1 MNKLGIYFGP
11 QTINLVETRN
21 KQPINNI
28 QIPLS
33 AITGPK
39 LSQEKVPE
47 ELKLVALLKD
57 KLLTNKIEAKEAA
70 VILSGRD
77 LIIRTFDMPIL
88 PKEELASAVNFEV
101 KKYIPFK
108 VEDLI
113 SDFQRN
119 PDKTSRKN
127 YILFVGIKK
136 EALDKY
142 FSVLEQVGLK
152 IEAIEYSA
160 FSIVRLL
167 NLANVREKGI
177 IAVAGID
184 IMKNDEANFVVLES
198 GFPLFSRDITLISA
212 SQEEIAGTGI
222 GEDQSGR
229 ALERLKRELHISLD
243 YYNRKFPNK
252 KINKMFFIMDES
264 YQSDLETLVKE
275 IGLNIQI
282 IDTSKYFIDK
292 TIPFSLA
299 FIKAYSGSLLEVNT
313 GIRINLL
320 SVKERA
326 LKKTSALQP
335 AETILITGIKTHFMV
350 AVASLFICTLVF
362 FLGLY
367 KILPLKNELE
377 NIIKVRPRV
386 SIVNQ
391 DASYEKL
398 DNLYSEYKQKTTT
411 LDNLIKNRFY
421 LTSLLDLL
429 PRLVPKGMW
438 LTDFSFENQ
447 KEENKIKIILE
458 GMAYLGDNSKE
469 LELVNNFLANLKKDP
484 LFIKYFTET
493 RITSIDSKRVVG
505 DAVTHFIIS
514 NQNYKGK

>member
-1 MNKLGIYFGP
+1 MA
-11 QTINLVETRN
+11 
-21 KQPINNI
+21 
-28 QIPLS
+28 S
-33 AITGPK
+33 
-39 LSQEKVPE
+39 
-47 ELKLVALLKD
+47 
-57 KLLTNKIEAKEAA
+57 KIEAKEAA

-88 PKEELASAVNFEV
+88 PREELASAVNFEV

-108 VEDLI
+108 LEDLI

-119 PDKTSRKN
+119 PDKTNRKN

-142 FSVLEQVGLK
+142 FLVLEQLELK

-184 IMKNDEANFVVLES
+184 LVKNDEANFVVLE
-198 GFPLFSRDITLISA
+198 GDFPLFSRDITLISA
-212 SQEEIAGTGI
+212 SQEEIAGI

-252 KINKMFFIMDES
+252 KINKMFFIIDEN
-264 YQSDLETLVKE
+264 YQADLEMLAKE
-275 IGLNIQI
+275 IGLNIQF
-282 IDTSKYFIDK
+282 IDTTKYFIDK

-326 LKKTSALQP
+326 LKKVGVLQP
-335 AETILITGIKTHFMV
+335 AEAILITGIKTHFMV
-350 AVASLFICTLVF
+350 AAISLFICALVF
-362 FLGLY
+362 FFGLY
-367 KILPLKNELE
+367 RILPLKKELE
-377 NIIKVRPRV
+377 NTINLRPRV

-391 DASYEKL
+391 DSSYEKL
-398 DNLYSEYKQKTTT
+398 SNLYSEYKYKATT
-411 LDNLIKNRFY
+411 LENLIKNRLY

-429 PRLVPKGMW
+429 PRLVPQGMW
-438 LTDFSFENQ
+438 LTDFSFEN
-447 KEENKIKIILE
+447 KREENKIKLILE

-469 LELVNNFLANLKKDP
+469 LELVNNFFANLKKDP
-484 LFIKYFTET
+484 LFIKYFAET
-493 RITSIDSKRVVG
+493 GITSIDTRQVG
-505 DAVTHFIIS
+505 KDILTHFVIS
-514 NQNYKGK
+514 SQNYKGK

>member
-21 KQPINNI
+21 KRPINNI
-28 QIPLS
+28 QIPLL

-47 ELKLVALLKD
+47 ELKLATLLKD
-57 KLLTNKIEAKEAA
+57 KLMASKIEAKEAA

-108 VEDLI
+108 LEDLI
-113 SDFQRN
+113 YDFQRN
-119 PDKTSRKN
+119 PDKTNRKN

-136 EALDKY
+136 EALAKY
-142 FSVLEQVGLK
+142 FSVLEQSGLK

-177 IAVAGID
+177 IAFAGID
-184 IMKNDEANFVVLES
+184 LVENDEANFVVLES

-212 SQEEIAGTGI
+212 SQGEITGI

-229 ALERLKRELHISLD
+229 AMERLKRELHISLD

-252 KINKMFFIMDES
+252 KINKMVFIMDEN
-264 YQSDLETLVKE
+264 YQADLEILVKE
-275 IGLNIQI
+275 IGLNIQF
-282 IDTSKYFIDK
+282 IDASKYFIDK

-326 LKKTSALQP
+326 LKKTSVLQP
-335 AETILITGIKTHFMV
+335 VEAVLITGIKTHFMV
-350 AVASLFICTLVF
+350 AVASLFICALVF
-362 FLGLY
+362 FFGLY
-367 KILPLKNELE
+367 RILPLKKELE
-377 NIIKVRPRV
+377 NTINLRPHV
-386 SIVNQ
+386 STVNQ

-398 DNLYSEYKQKTTT
+398 SNLYSEYKYKVTT

-429 PRLVPKGMW
+429 PRLLPQGMW
-438 LTDFSFENQ
+438 LTDLSFESIR
-447 KEENKIKIILE
+447 EENKIKLILE
-458 GMAYLGDNSKE
+458 GMVYLDDNSKE
-469 LELVNNFLANLKKDP
+469 LELLNNFLANLKKDP
-484 LFIKYFTET
+484 ALIKYFTE
-493 RITSIDSKRVVG
+493 IGIASIDTKQIEK
-505 DAVTHFIIS
+505 DTMTHFVILI
-514 NQNYKGK
+514 QNYKGQ